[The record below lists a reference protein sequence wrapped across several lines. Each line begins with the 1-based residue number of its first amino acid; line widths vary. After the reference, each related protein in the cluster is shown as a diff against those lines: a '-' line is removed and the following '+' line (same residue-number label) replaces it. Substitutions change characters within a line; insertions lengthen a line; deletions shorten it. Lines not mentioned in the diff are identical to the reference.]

1 MSTVPHEFHYS
12 YGFLNSNRRNLG
24 RSMLYSNDYTAFP
37 AMTAATPAPVSGAI
51 TPPAGG
57 IPVVGQNAVPAIGG
71 GQVKG
76 APQAAP
82 VPIMPPMPAPKG
94 GIMDTLKQHK
104 ILVIGLVVALILII
118 AILYLIFRKK
128 KGRGRRR

>member
-1 MSTVPHEFHYS
+1 MSTVPQEFHFAYP
-12 YGFLNSNRRNLG
+12 FLNTNRRNLG

-37 AMTAATPAPVSGAI
+37 AVTAPVAPVAGAI
-51 TPPAGG
+51 TPPGG
-57 IPVVGQNAVPAIGG
+57 VPVVGQNAVPPIGG

-76 APQAAP
+76 PPQAAP
-82 VPIMPPMPAPKG
+82 VPMMPPMPAPKT
-94 GIMDTLKQHK
+94 GILDTLKQHK

-128 KGRGRRR
+128 KGRGKRR